1 MCSLAALSSDAPR
14 GLCANWGDY
23 PKQSPNQSAAKI
35 KSKRLFGTASQLL
48 EDLLNKATKNLKKKK
63 KKKSA
68 VGERSNVNVT
78 PNGDSALY
86 KNSLPLRKGQKKKL
100 IPVDKT
106 DDILPRPRQRKYL

>member
-1 MCSLAALSSDAPR
+1 MCSLAALSSDAPG

-63 KKKSA
+63 KSG

-78 PNGDSALY
+78 PNGDSALC
-86 KNSLPLRKGQKKKL
+86 KNSLPLSKGQEKKL
-100 IPVDKT
+100 IPVDET
-106 DDILPRPRQRKYL
+106 DDILPRPRQ